1 MTQVGWMAGLS
12 LTGWLVATALLGRT
26 VSGDVLLGMLGP
38 LVIACGTWLLMER
51 TYRRNPQQLTA
62 VMVGAFAGKLAFFA
76 AYVLVA
82 LRAAVVQPATFVAS
96 FTAYFIGLYAIEA
109 LYLKRLLAGERPT

>member
-1 MTQVGWMAGLS
+1 MTEISWMTGLS
-12 LTGWLVATALLGRT
+12 VAGWLLATALLGRA

-51 TYRRNPQQLTA
+51 TYRRSPQQLTA
-62 VMVGAFAGKLAFFA
+62 VMIGAFGGKLLFFA

-82 LRAAVVQPATFVAS
+82 LRAAVLQPATFVAS

-109 LYLKRLLAGERPT
+109 LYLKRLLAGERPI